1 MTQRRR
7 RRARPSERGMA
18 LVMALFTVTALLLA
32 ATGALLVGSA
42 DMRATRNYRGAAQ
55 VHFAAESGILD
66 ALQNVNGAGIISF
79 QNDVVNQWSNTF
91 GTAAR
96 SFGPFAGFTY
106 TVSPILDAA
115 NPANSGYLVA
125 TANGTESTR
134 NVVVARVTRSNI
146 PSTAPGAIYLAS
158 DSPTNATFNGNAFAV
173 DGNDHNYTGGAG
185 PGTPVPGISTRNDTN
200 AQETIASLSA
210 QQKDNVTGQ
219 NFSMGP
225 PIVPSV
231 TTSPAAPTMT
241 QMNALIADLLAKP
254 RPPDDNSSRIN
265 GNQTYGTVNPM
276 SPQITH
282 LTNTG
287 GVTLNGNASGAGI
300 MIVEGDLTIQG
311 SFDFVGLL
319 IVRGRTNVAGTT
331 DVTGNATVYG
341 SIWTQDINLVVGG
354 SALVYY
360 SSQALGVANNV
371 SGGGALPAPVNVAS
385 LADCAE
391 VPPATGG
398 CP

>member
-42 DMRATRNYRGAAQ
+42 DMRATRHHRGAAQ

-158 DSPTNATFNGNAFAV
+158 DSPTN
-173 DGNDHNYTGGAG
+173 
-185 PGTPVPGISTRNDTN
+185 
-200 AQETIASLSA
+200 
-210 QQKDNVTGQ
+210 
-219 NFSMGP
+219 
-225 PIVPSV
+225 
-231 TTSPAAPTMT
+231 
-241 QMNALIADLLAKP
+241 
-254 RPPDDNSSRIN
+254 
-265 GNQTYGTVNPM
+265 
-276 SPQITH
+276 
-282 LTNTG
+282 
-287 GVTLNGNASGAGI
+287 
-300 MIVEGDLTIQG
+300 
-311 SFDFVGLL
+311 
-319 IVRGRTNVAGTT
+319 
-331 DVTGNATVYG
+331 DV
-341 SIWTQDINLVVGG
+341 QR
-354 SALVYY
+354 
-360 SSQALGVANNV
+360 Q
-371 SGGGALPAPVNVAS
+371 
-385 LADCAE
+385 
-391 VPPATGG
+391 
-398 CP
+398 